1 MTFPTGFAA
10 GLVIGILAA
19 FVILILAAHAIDK
32 ADHA

>member
-10 GLVIGILAA
+10 GLATGVLAA
-19 FVILILAAHAIDK
+19 FVILIVAAHAIDQ